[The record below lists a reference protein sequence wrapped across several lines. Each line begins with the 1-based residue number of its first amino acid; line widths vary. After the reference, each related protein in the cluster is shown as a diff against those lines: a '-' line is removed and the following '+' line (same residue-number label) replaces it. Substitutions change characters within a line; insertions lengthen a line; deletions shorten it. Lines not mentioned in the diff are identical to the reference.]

1 MGFGIFSVFLC
12 AFLRAT
18 LWLNLDL
25 FSVRRSDGAFCGLWF
40 AAYFFYPKPLKGL
53 SLRAWGDVVRCN
65 FFVSLFLVFFVKIF
79 VLFVVK
85 ILLLSVRGSDGAFC
99 GGWLAAGEEG
109 VRLIPGFLPSARDP
123 PGAINI
129 FPLRGRSSCLRAFVF
144 KSSLDSQGL
153 SVGGFQLLLCWWLDF
168 GFWPMG
174 FGIFSVF
181 LCAFL
186 RATLWLNLDPRC
198 LRPQGVPIARESL
211 ISAPNNR
218 SVIPIRQW
226 PDRVPSVHHT
236 SSSRAECNGA
246 WRSVCWPAPS
256 L

>member
-1 MGFGIFSVFLC
+1 MVDTRCLI
-12 AFLRAT
+12 
-18 LWLNLDL
+18 LDPRCWALAL
-25 FSVRRSDGAFCGLWF
+25 FSVRGGAGAFYGFWF

-53 SLRAWGDVVRCN
+53 SLRAWGDVVRCGGYP
-65 FFVSLFLVFFVKIF
+65 F
-79 VLFVVK
+79 
-85 ILLLSVRGSDGAFC
+85 RGQGCAR
-99 GGWLAAGEEG
+99 A
-109 VRLIPGFLPSARDP
+109 GFLRH
-123 PGAINI
+123 
-129 FPLRGRSSCLRAFVF
+129 
-144 KSSLDSQGL
+144 
-153 SVGGFQLLLCWWLDF
+153 WLDF

-236 SSSRAECNGA
+236 SSSRAKCNGA
-246 WRSVCWPAPS
+246 WRSVCWAAPS